1 MRDDEKKVLLQQQI
15 EQEIDFDKLTEFCEH
30 LTDAVQE
37 IFRSCGLYFRI
48 FSRVEIDRFY
58 CQQTDQ
64 TSIRDRTKSQKT
76 TGFDRHTRRFVL
88 L

>member
-48 FSRVEIDRFY
+48 FSRVKS
-58 CQQTDQ
+58 TD
-64 TSIRDRTKSQKT
+64 SIANKRDRTKSQKT
-76 TGFDRHTRRFVL
+76 TGFNRHTRRFVL

>member
-30 LTDAVQE
+30 LTGCRTGN
-37 IFRSCGLYFRI
+37 ISFMRFI
-48 FSRVEIDRFY
+48 FSYFFQSEIDRFY